1 MKLIL
6 IRHGETEWNAC
17 RRVQGRTDTELNA
30 RGVLQAKAAA
40 QSLKDTRV
48 DAVYSSPLKRALD
61 TARYIAEAV
70 KADAIVPME
79 GLTEIDFGAWEGRTN
94 EQLKQEFPS
103 HWGDWNWVLDQVL
116 CREIGAESAE
126 SILLRSLASI
136 KAIQRQSSQEA
147 TVVLVSHT
155 MPIKLITAHGI
166 GLPLN
171 RIRDLRTDNCASS
184 VLQWRADGGAT
195 LLCWND
201 TSYLGGLL

>member
-40 QSLKDTRV
+40 QSLKGVRI

-61 TARYIAEAV
+61 TASYIAEAV

-94 EQLKQEFPS
+94 EQLKREFPA
-103 HWGDWNWVLDQVL
+103 HWGDWNWVLDQAL
-116 CREIGAESAE
+116 CREIGAESAQD
-126 SILLRSLASI
+126 ILSRSLESLGE
-136 KAIQRQSSQEA
+136 IQRQNPGEA

-155 MPIKLITAHGI
+155 MPIKLIAAHGI
-166 GLPLN
+166 GLPLS
-171 RIRDLRTDNCASS
+171 RIRDIRTDNCASS
-184 VLQWRADGGAT
+184 VLQWRPDGGAT